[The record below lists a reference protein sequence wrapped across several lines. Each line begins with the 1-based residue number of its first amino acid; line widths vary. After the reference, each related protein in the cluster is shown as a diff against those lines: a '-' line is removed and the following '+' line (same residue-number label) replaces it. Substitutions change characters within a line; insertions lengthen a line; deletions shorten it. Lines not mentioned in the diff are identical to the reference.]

1 MGAFDSFRIHDCQTT
16 APLYMESYL
25 YLYKVLILLQV
36 EDALFE
42 IVAEDFIRSEVIVPE
57 VEELSQEVATEVLNH
72 YDSKVMKREMK
83 EV

>member
-1 MGAFDSFRIHDCQTT
+1 M
-16 APLYMESYL
+16 
-25 YLYKVLILLQV
+25 ILLQV

>member
-1 MGAFDSFRIHDCQTT
+1 
-16 APLYMESYL
+16 
-25 YLYKVLILLQV
+25 
-36 EDALFE
+36 
-42 IVAEDFIRSEVIVPE
+42 